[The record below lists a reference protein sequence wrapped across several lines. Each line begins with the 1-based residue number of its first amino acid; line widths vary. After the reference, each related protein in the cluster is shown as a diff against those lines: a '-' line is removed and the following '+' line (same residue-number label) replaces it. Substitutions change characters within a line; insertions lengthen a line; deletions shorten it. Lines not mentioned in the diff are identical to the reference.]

1 MLNGLCMFDLGLL
14 LTLSSK
20 KTEEKNKSK
29 NTDETESFQLS
40 SASEAELLS
49 SPTINYEDFTEKRK
63 LAQTLLM
70 VADGFCNLYRYEEAS
85 NMIKNAR
92 ILLGDIPSADV
103 HYQHARVFEGMQSID
118 KAMLEYESA
127 LIRDSGHKNSLLRMG
142 LLHFAKGKKML
153 ARSYLMSAVRV
164 DPAFYDAWYN
174 LGVVLKEM
182 GELSESSDCFMTA
195 LKLYKTA
202 PIIPFEALLKREL

>member
-1 MLNGLCMFDLGLL
+1 MLDIYLL
-14 LTLSSK
+14 ILSSK
-20 KTEEKNKSK
+20 KTEETNNNKDK
-29 NTDETESFQLS
+29 DEADSFQLS
-40 SASEAELLS
+40 STSEAELLA
-49 SPTINYEDFTEKRK
+49 SPTTNYEDFTGKRK
-63 LAQTLLM
+63 FAQILLM

-85 NMIKNAR
+85 SMIKNAR
-92 ILLGDIPSADV
+92 IVLGDIPSADI

-118 KAMLEYESA
+118 KAVLEYESA

-142 LLHFAKGKKML
+142 LIHFAKGKKML

-182 GELSESSDCFMTA
+182 GELSESSDCFLTA

-202 PIIPFEALLKREL
+202 PILPFDVLLKREL